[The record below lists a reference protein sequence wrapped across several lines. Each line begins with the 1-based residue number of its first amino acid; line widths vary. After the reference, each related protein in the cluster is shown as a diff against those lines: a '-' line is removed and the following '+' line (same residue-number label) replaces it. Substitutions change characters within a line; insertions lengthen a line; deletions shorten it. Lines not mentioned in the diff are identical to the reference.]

1 MDAKVKANRVCL
13 LLATCIVAS
22 VLDGQGVAVS
32 ESLNVRENLSDEDET
47 RELQARID
55 ALAAA
60 NGFYEL
66 APVEWTD
73 SHFTKQA
80 SDAGFVK

>member
-1 MDAKVKANRVCL
+1 MGAKVKANRVCL

-22 VLDGQGVAVS
+22 VLDGLGVAVS

-47 RELQARID
+47 RELQVRID

-60 NGFYEL
+60 DGFYEL
-66 APVEWTD
+66 APVE
-73 SHFTKQA
+73 
-80 SDAGFVK
+80 

>member
-1 MDAKVKANRVCL
+1 MKVK
-13 LLATCIVAS
+13 LAMMWVVSFATRILSA
-22 VLDGQGVAVS
+22 QGGIAT
-32 ESLNVRENLSDEDET
+32 ESMKPLSDEA

-60 NGFYEL
+60 DGFYEL